1 MLITLGNYRISC
13 FLPPTRERG
22 RVVYLHMTEGSAE
35 AVIKAAGTQDFVL
48 VVIKGVDWIR
58 ELSPW
63 KHEKVFAKGEDF
75 AGGADEYLTV
85 LTNQLIPAAEEAFQL
100 LPEKRYLV
108 GYSLSGLFAVYA
120 MYHTSLF
127 DGIASISGSLWY
139 DGFYRYVETHTVRRN
154 PDKLYFSLGDKEA
167 ASARGIMQTV
177 FVRTAQI
184 VEKYQHDG
192 INTVFCL
199 NKGGHFAHV
208 PERIGK
214 GIGWLLNET

>member
-1 MLITLGNYRISC
+1 M
-13 FLPPTRERG
+13 
-22 RVVYLHMTEGSAE
+22 VYLHTQEGRAE
-35 AVIKAAGTQDFVL
+35 AVRRAAGAQDFVL
-48 VVIKGVDWIR
+48 VAIEGIDWNR

-63 KHEKVFAKGEDF
+63 PHEKVFAEGEDF

-85 LTNQLIPAAEEAFQL
+85 LTKELIPAAEEAFHL
-100 LPEKRYLV
+100 LPEKRCLV

-139 DGFYRYVETHTVRRN
+139 DGFYNYVETHTVRRN
-154 PDKLYFSLGDKEA
+154 PDKLYFSLGDKEST
-167 ASARGIMQTV
+167 SARGIMQSV

-184 VEKYQHDG
+184 VEKFQNDG
-192 INTVFCL
+192 VNTIFHM

-214 GIGWLLNET
+214 GIDWLLNEM